1 MISTKDLQLLP
12 DSKDLKAYCKSMAV
26 LDAILC
32 QDWLYRYYSYN
43 SEWSEEEEFFEMRNG
58 EGGQLLILFRK
69 EGTVING
76 FSAEAEQGEIEKL
89 TDQLPV
95 VFHEFIFGEPVQ
107 STGTTFCVWKL
118 EGENWSTGMVSK
130 NDDHSE
136 ELLTT
141 LHSEPESYAG
151 WATDYF
157 KGGYKETGI
166 PIDVVTRIYGQE
178 PLTENMVLSIVDSIE
193 DWELLKEDLVEISY
207 PYHINQ

>member
-1 MISTKDLQLLP
+1 
-12 DSKDLKAYCKSMAV
+12 MAV

-32 QDWLYRYYSYN
+32 QDWTYRYYSYN

-58 EGGQLLILFRK
+58 EGDQLLILFRK

-76 FSAEAEQGEIEKL
+76 FSIDAEQEKKEKL
-89 TDQLPV
+89 TAQLPA
-95 VFHEFIFGEPVQ
+95 VFHEFIFGEPVN

-118 EGENWSTGMVSK
+118 EGEDWKTGTISE

-136 ELLTT
+136 ELLTALDGKPGT
-141 LHSEPESYAG
+141 YAV

-157 KGGYKETGI
+157 KGHYKETGI
-166 PIDVVTRIYGQE
+166 PIDVVTRIYSHE
-178 PLTENMVLSIVDSIE
+178 PLTEDMVLSIIDQTQ
-193 DWELLKEDLVEISY
+193 DWELLKEDLTEISY

>member
-1 MISTKDLQLLP
+1 
-12 DSKDLKAYCKSMAV
+12 MAV

-32 QDWLYRYYSYN
+32 QDWVYRYYSYN
-43 SEWSEEEEFFEMRNG
+43 SQWSEEEEFFEMRNG

-76 FSAEAEQGEIEKL
+76 FYAEAEQGEIENL
-89 TDQLPV
+89 TEQLPA
-95 VFHEFIFGEPVQ
+95 VFHEFIYGEPVN

-118 EGENWSTGMVSK
+118 EGENWSTGIVSE

-136 ELLTT
+136 ELLTA
-141 LHSEPESYAG
+141 LHTKPASYAE

-166 PIDVVTRIYGQE
+166 PIDVVTRIYNQE
-178 PLTENMVLSIVDSIE
+178 PLNEDMVLSIVDPLE
-193 DWELLKEDLVEISY
+193 DWELLKEDLLEISY